1 MSSKAKI
8 VVYFLVLVALVGL
21 GTALYIYNLNE
32 CMTEFSALYCITQ
45 VKF

>member
-1 MSSKAKI
+1 MSSKVKFI
-8 VVYFLVLVALVGL
+8 VYFLVLVALVGL

-32 CMTEFSALYCITQ
+32 CMSEFSTLYCITQ